1 MGLFDKA
8 KDAMASSAD
17 AMKMAEQA
25 QQNAG
30 GLSGTDGAG
39 IMAARGE
46 MESAAHENN
55 RILTVGSPGQ
65 ATIKSHVDSGE
76 QVAGNAI
83 WILEVEVAP
92 EGGEPYT
99 VQKREIVPTISMS
112 GYADGTTMACRID
125 PADNQNI
132 AFGDKPFM

>member
-8 KDAMASSAD
+8 KDAMAQSGD
-17 AMKMAEQA
+17 AMKMAQQA
-25 QQNAG
+25 EQNA

-55 RILTVGSPGQ
+55 RILSVGSPGQ
-65 ATIKSHVDSGE
+65 ATIKSHVDAGE
-76 QVAGNAI
+76 QVAGNAV

-99 VQKREIVPTISMS
+99 VQKREIVPTITMS
-112 GYADGTTMACRID
+112 GYADGTTMPCRID
-125 PADNQNI
+125 PADNSNI

>member
-8 KDAMASSAD
+8 KEAMAQSGD
-17 AMKMAEQA
+17 AMKIAEA
-25 QQNAG
+25 AEQNAG
-30 GLSGTDGAG
+30 MSGLDVAG
-39 IMAARGE
+39 GMAARGE
-46 MESAAHENN
+46 METAAHENN

-65 ATIKSHVDSGE
+65 ATIKSHVDAGE
-76 QVAGNAI
+76 QVAGNAV
-83 WILEVEVAP
+83 WILELEIAP

>member
-8 KDAMASSAD
+8 KEAMAQSGD
-17 AMKMAEQA
+17 AMKIAQQAE
-25 QQNAG
+25 QNAG
-30 GLSGTDGAG
+30 MSGLDVAG
-39 IMAARGE
+39 GMAARGE
-46 MESAAHENN
+46 METAAHENN
-55 RILTVGSPGQ
+55 RVLTVGSPGQ
-65 ATIKSHVDSGE
+65 ATIKSHVDAGE
-76 QVAGNAI
+76 QVAGNAV
-83 WILEVEVAP
+83 WILEVEIAP
-92 EGGEPYT
+92 EGGEAYT

>member
-8 KDAMASSAD
+8 KDAMAQSGD
-17 AMKMAEQA
+17 AMKAAQAGAAER
-25 QQNAG
+25 G

-39 IMAARGE
+39 ITAARGE
-46 MESAAHENN
+46 METAAHENN

>member
-8 KDAMASSAD
+8 KEAMAQSGD
-17 AMKMAEQA
+17 AMKMAEA
-25 QQNAG
+25 AEQNAG
-30 GLSGTDGAG
+30 MSGLDVAG
-39 IMAARGE
+39 GMAARGE
-46 MESAAHENN
+46 METAAHENN
-55 RILTVGSPGQ
+55 RVLTVGSPGQ

-76 QVAGNAI
+76 QVAGNAV

-92 EGGEPYT
+92 EGGGPYT
-99 VQKREIVPTISMS
+99 VQKREIVPTISMN

>member
-8 KDAMASSAD
+8 KDAMAQSAD

-25 QQNAG
+25 EQNSGMSGLDVAG
-30 GLSGTDGAG
+30 G
-39 IMAARGE
+39 MAARGE
-46 MESAAHENN
+46 METAAHENN
-55 RILTVGSPGQ
+55 RVLTVGSPGQ
-65 ATIKSHVDSGE
+65 ATIKSHVDAGE
-76 QVAGNAI
+76 QVAGNAV

-92 EGGEPYT
+92 EGGEPYA

-112 GYADGTTMACRID
+112 GYADGTTMPCRID
-125 PADNQNI
+125 PADTGNI

>member
-8 KDAMASSAD
+8 KEAMAQSGD
-17 AMKMAEQA
+17 AMKAAEAAEQTA
-25 QQNAG
+25 
-30 GLSGTDGAG
+30 GLSGLDGAG
-39 IMAARGE
+39 ITAARGE
-46 MESAAHENN
+46 LETAAHENN
-55 RILTVGSPGQ
+55 RVLTVGSPGQ

-76 QVAGNAI
+76 QVAGNAV
-83 WILEVEVAP
+83 WILEVEVTP

-112 GYADGTTMACRID
+112 GYADGATMACRID

>member
-8 KDAMASSAD
+8 KDAMAQSGD

-65 ATIKSHVDSGE
+65 ATIKSHVDAGE
-76 QVAGNAI
+76 AVAGNAVR
-83 WILEVEVAP
+83 ILEVEVAP

>member
-8 KDAMASSAD
+8 KEAMAQSGD
-17 AMKMAEQA
+17 AMKIAQQAEQ
-25 QQNAG
+25 NA

-46 MESAAHENN
+46 METAAHENN
-55 RILTVGSPGQ
+55 RVLTVGSPGQ

-76 QVAGNAI
+76 NVAGNAV
-83 WILEVEVAP
+83 WILEVEIVP
-92 EGGEPYT
+92 EGGEAYT

-125 PADNQNI
+125 PADNSNI

>member
-8 KDAMASSAD
+8 KDAMAQSAD
-17 AMKMAEQA
+17 AMKAA
-25 QQNAG
+25 QQVEQNAG
-30 GLSGTDGAG
+30 MSGLDVAG
-39 IMAARGE
+39 GMAARGE
-46 MESAAHENN
+46 METAAHENN

-83 WILEVEVAP
+83 WILEVEVVP
-92 EGGEPYT
+92 EGGEAYT

-112 GYADGTTMACRID
+112 GYADGTVMPCRID
-125 PADNQNI
+125 PADNQKM